1 MVENQQ
7 SKFLIQTDKQ
17 VMANQTEIVVVGK
30 KGVVIDVAV
39 TATSARRNK

>member
-1 MVENQQ
+1 MVQNQQ

-17 VMANQTEIVVVGK
+17 VMANQTEIVVVDK